1 MKRHR
6 SSYDRCSEGNAK
18 TPLAYTIDEA
28 VKITSIS
35 RSKLYIEIKSGR
47 LQIREVG
54 RRTIIPPQSLQ
65 EWLDHLPGKRN

>member
-1 MKRHR
+1 MKRNRFSH
-6 SSYDRCSEGNAK
+6 DRCSVDNIE

-47 LQIREVG
+47 LQIRKVG
-54 RRTIIPPQSLQ
+54 RRTIIPPQFLQ
-65 EWLDHLPGKRN
+65 EWLDHLPGKRD